1 MLTPSPLPV
10 TVFDYLDGWL
20 FCTRKKPVSQ
30 IQYTTFEN
38 IAKEHGKWIVP
49 FLVKG
54 SRDNVNQREIKQDG
68 VEKSRLVEFF
78 FFSFLFFFFK
88 PCTQRSVGQGW
99 SLFYITFRQT
109 SHLPVSLLIITS
121 LSFEAFIS
129 HRWWKAQA
137 MICQTIVNITTFK
150 GTTPGQAIN
159 IASIREN

>member
-10 TVFDYLDGWL
+10 TVFDYLDSWL

-78 FFSFLFFFFK
+78 FFYFLFFFQTLHSAVCGPRMVFILYYV
-88 PCTQRSVGQGW
+88 PSNISLTCQSFNHNIIIFRSIHQSQMVESTSNDMLDDRKYYDIQGYHSW
-99 SLFYITFRQT
+99 SSYKYRLY
-109 SHLPVSLLIITS
+109 P
-121 LSFEAFIS
+121 
-129 HRWWKAQA
+129 
-137 MICQTIVNITTFK
+137 
-150 GTTPGQAIN
+150 
-159 IASIREN
+159 